1 MELAILVYV
10 IDLLL
15 KVVEYSE
22 LFLWIM
28 LVITIIW
35 ALVVVSE
42 KSDLPFEDVEEHI
55 KRNIKKYYPYKLMIL
70 AGFLIFLIPNQQTM
84 KYMGAGYLVQSTF
97 ESDFVQETAT
107 LSQKAIIKQLR
118 VWAEDSPEI
127 KPLLKEIGAENVE
140 IVKEKA
146 LQEADKFISLLPQE
160 PKQEK

>member
-15 KVVEYSE
+15 KVVSFSRE
-22 LFLWIM
+22 FLWIM
-28 LVITIIW
+28 VPVSFMW
-35 ALVVVSE
+35 VVVAGYANADGIYE
-42 KSDLPFEDVEEHI
+42 TDDA
-55 KRNIKKYYPYKLMIL
+55 KRHFKKYYPYKLIIL

-84 KYMGAGYLVQSTF
+84 KYIGAGYLVQSTF

-160 PKQEK
+160 SKQ

>member
-15 KVVEYSE
+15 KVVSFSKVFLVLMAIVTFCWGLGGGVISYRYS
-22 LFLWIM
+22 
-28 LVITIIW
+28 
-35 ALVVVSE
+35 
-42 KSDLPFEDVEEHI
+42 SDDA
-55 KRNIKKYYPYKLMIL
+55 KRHFKKYYPYKLMIL

-84 KYMGAGYLVQSTF
+84 KYIGAGYLVQSTF

-127 KPLLKEIGAENVE
+127 KPLLNEIGVENVE
-140 IVKEKA
+140 LIKEKA
-146 LQEADKFISLLPQE
+146 LQEVDKVLSSAQQT
-160 PKQEK
+160 KQEK

>member
-15 KVVEYSE
+15 KVVSFSKG
-22 LFLWIM
+22 FLWVM
-28 LVITIIW
+28 TGVSVMW
-35 ALVVVSE
+35 ALVAGSANADGLYE
-42 KSDLPFEDVEEHI
+42 TEDA
-55 KRNIKKYYPYKLMIL
+55 KRHFKKFYPYKLMIL

-84 KYMGAGYLVQSTF
+84 KYIGAGYLVQSTF

-107 LSQKAIIKQLR
+107 LSQKTIIKQLR

-127 KPLLKEIGAENVE
+127 KPLLNEIGAENVE
-140 IVKEKA
+140 LVKEKA

-160 PKQEK
+160 PK

>member
-15 KVVEYSE
+15 KVVSFSKG
-22 LFLWIM
+22 FLWIM
-28 LVITIIW
+28 AAVSVMW
-35 ALVVVSE
+35 ALVAGSANADGVYEV
-42 KSDLPFEDVEEHI
+42 DDA
-55 KRNIKKYYPYKLMIL
+55 KRHFKKFYPYKLMIL

-84 KYMGAGYLVQSTF
+84 KYIGAGYLVQSTF

-127 KPLLKEIGAENVE
+127 KPLLNEIGAENVE
-140 IVKEKA
+140 LIKEKA
-146 LQEADKFISLLPQE
+146 LQEVDKVLSSTQQ